1 MLVVKEEFRNLETLQ
16 KYGFKEE
23 EDGKFVRLLEDPDEP
38 GKPWLVWDACD
49 VPHLS
54 ITISKDDGIFYPCA
68 VPDCSSTMEG
78 DELDMV
84 THTIFQ
90 MTQDGILKEC

>member
-1 MLVVKEEFRNLETLQ
+1 MLYIKEEFRNLETLQ

-23 EDGKFVRLLEDPDEP
+23 NGKFVRLLEDPDEP
-38 GKPWLVWDACD
+38 GKPWVVWDCEL
-49 VPHLS
+49 PHLS

-68 VPDCSSTMEG
+68 VPDCSSTIEG

-84 THTIFQ
+84 VHTIFQ
-90 MTQDGILKEC
+90 MTVDGILRQKE